1 MSSFEV
7 TGLPID
13 ELKIFLAGA
22 HPDPFGILGPHRV
35 GDDLA
40 VRIFRPDAK
49 EVSVVVA
56 GKEEQRFP
64 AERLLREGFFQAVLP
79 GMKRDVD
86 YRILL
91 TGWDGSTAIVHD
103 PYAYGPIMGEVDLH
117 LFSEGNHLQIYEKF
131 GAHLRTVRGVEGVY
145 FAVWAPNAQR
155 VSVVGDFNGWD
166 GRTNPM
172 RRLIGS
178 GVWEL
183 FLPDVAKACIT
194 SSRSER

>member
-13 ELKIFLAGA
+13 ELNTFLAGA
-22 HPDPFGILGPHRV
+22 HPDPFRILGPHRV
-35 GDDLA
+35 GDGLA
-40 VRIFRPDAK
+40 VRVFRPDAK
-49 EVSVVVA
+49 EVSVVLA
-56 GKEEQRFP
+56 RKDDQRFP
-64 AERLLREGFFQAVLP
+64 ADRVQRDGFFQAILP
-79 GMKRDVD
+79 GVKRNVN
-86 YRILL
+86 YRLHL

-103 PYAYGPIMGEVDLH
+103 PYAYGPIMGEIDLH

-131 GAHLRTVRGVEGVY
+131 GAHLRKVGDVEGVY

-155 VSVVGDFNGWD
+155 VSVVGDFNRWD

-172 RRLIGS
+172 RRLVGS

-183 FLPDVAKACIT
+183 FLPDVG
-194 SSRSER
+194 